1 MIKIIKNGVVVSVV
15 LDTRT
20 INKEGT
26 YPVKIKVYY
35 QGKPK
40 YYSVG
45 ICLTSKEELEE
56 ALEGKSKECRDI
68 QEEIGKELS
77 RMSYPDIGRHIYK
90 LINVLLL

>member
-45 ICLTSKEELEE
+45 ICLTSKYE
-56 ALEGKSKECRDI
+56 AIKTNRKNR
-68 QEEIGKELS
+68 IGYSNRTQIRTFTK
-77 RMSYPDIGRHIYK
+77 GRSSNFCNF
-90 LINVLLL
+90 LR